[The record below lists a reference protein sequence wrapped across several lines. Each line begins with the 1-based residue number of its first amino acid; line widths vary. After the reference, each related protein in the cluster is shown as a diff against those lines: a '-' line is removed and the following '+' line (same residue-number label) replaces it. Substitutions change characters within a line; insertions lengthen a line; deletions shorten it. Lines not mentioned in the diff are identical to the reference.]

1 MRDADFSDLT
11 LILHNLQHGGPNSRL
26 KSLSSLALNVAP
38 NVEVGGH
45 AIAEIILSFCDDG
58 DARVRARALS
68 CLTNWIKP
76 EGNSDEP
83 QRRFKSEWISE
94 NWVRMYIAA
103 CRLITEDDSMHS
115 HRKRSVYLVEDA
127 FSRVCDRLQD
137 PSRSVRQL
145 SASLI
150 ADLAEFVAEET
161 LMLTLEKTVMS
172 DRQVK
177 RSASDRSAQ
186 DKTGLWGPVTTPGR
200 RANLPKGTLAPCS
213 GNVPSSVDSIPLLST
228 GCTGALINGLEDEFH
243 EVRCATLATV
253 RQITAYSARFA
264 SVCQDLLVDMLTDDI
279 QAVRLQAVHALQAVG
294 DQVPILN
301 DQIAIVTSTL
311 AEDSILMR
319 RRLHQLLSRC
329 RLVSPPCLLSLLDG
343 LLSNLRRY
351 PDDRDSIWKCAASVG
366 SRHPTFVEVCVSSL
380 LRTHPWLSD
389 QEPFREDPA
398 YITVLLLVLNAL
410 PGAPGMKAH
419 FPRHLA
425 ASQAY
430 LLELVPHLLKNVDL
444 DFSCGFRPSNNL
456 CIPAKRP
463 RLDLRQAP
471 PSLASCER
479 TQGLLHFLASSLL
492 MVRNLL
498 DECVPL
504 LIGPHSDAVVK
515 CKTTSSPDVYVQ
527 GELGLL
533 SDRTAWRLQD
543 SLSHLCRL
551 IAQELRT
558 CQQQRDRRLGDLPA
572 WLDCISSAGY
582 CLLVAVSCCT
592 DANRPSSVLIRDP
605 ERQRVR
611 RFLRRALRLSLKAEF
626 LFIGLS
632 KSEVQSIQ
640 TFRGHLSCLDPS
652 ASADIRKEACAA
664 VCCLTDLFDSLLDSL
679 GSEKGLSIDSA
690 FLSSVGRIRR
700 VSAQLLFPPIYDS
713 DSTGSESA
721 DSLSAVG
728 GSVCNGS
735 SSADGGTPSLPS
747 APVSL
752 PEVRFTAILATAA
765 VRIHAVFAGF
775 SLEKARE
782 RIRVLYRRPD
792 FLQHSN
798 GQGEAE
804 YQFHQK
810 CPLLTWLPPPD
821 AWKPLETLLSS
832 ESSPSDDPR
841 PQLPQLELQTTL
853 ELTAASW
860 TDAATLELGLG
871 LCVPMLSL
879 QDSGPKRKGDETVLP
894 LLPNGAMA
902 KIKLLPCGPSHR
914 SPLLNGVYVR
924 HFSIRGENASAKG
937 RPEDV
942 QKRSGEFA
950 SQLFQNFCR
959 NLLWT
964 RRLTFLRR

>member
-45 AIAEIILSFCDDG
+45 SIAEIILSFCDDG

-76 EGNSDEP
+76 EGNSDES
-83 QRRFKSEWISE
+83 QRKCKSEWITE

-103 CRLITEDDSMHS
+103 CRLITEDDSMVREVSIWTIYYLGLRFPKHETPVNAIALSGGLLEHASLDLQSCPTVPKFKHS

-127 FSRVCDRLQD
+127 FSRICDRLQD

-213 GNVPSSVDSIPLLST
+213 GNAPPSVDSIPLLST

-444 DFSCGFRPSNNL
+444 DFSCGFRPSTNL

-479 TQGLLHFLASSLL
+479 TQGLLHFLVSSLL

-504 LIGPHSDAVVK
+504 LIGPHSDAVIK
-515 CKTTSSPDVYVQ
+515 CITTSSPDVYDQ
-527 GELGLL
+527 GELGLI

-582 CLLVAVSCCT
+582 CLLFAVSCCT
-592 DANRPSSVLIRDP
+592 DADRPSSVLIRDP
-605 ERQRVR
+605 EKQRVR

-640 TFRGHLSCLDPS
+640 TFRGHLLCCLDPS
-652 ASADIRKEACAA
+652 ASADIRKEACTA
-664 VCCLTDLFDSLLDSL
+664 VCCLKNLFDSLLDSL
-679 GSEKGLSIDSA
+679 APEKGFPTDPA
-690 FLSSVGRIRR
+690 FLSSIGRIRR

-713 DSTGSESA
+713 DNTGSESA
-721 DSLSAVG
+721 DALPAVG
-728 GSVCNGS
+728 GSVSSGS
-735 SSADGGTPSLPS
+735 SSADGATPSLPS
-747 APVSL
+747 ASVSL
-752 PEVRFTAILATAA
+752 PEIRFTAILATAA

-775 SLEKARE
+775 SLEEAGE

-798 GQGEAE
+798 SQGEAE
-804 YQFHQK
+804 YHFHQK
-810 CPLLTWLPPPD
+810 CPLLTWLPPPNS
-821 AWKPLETLLSS
+821 WKPLETLLSS

-902 KIKLLPCGPSHR
+902 RIKLLPCGPSHR
-914 SPLLNGVYVR
+914 
-924 HFSIRGENASAKG
+924 
-937 RPEDV
+937 
-942 QKRSGEFA
+942 
-950 SQLFQNFCR
+950 
-959 NLLWT
+959 W
-964 RRLTFLRR
+964 